1 MNTKSI
7 NKQTN
12 KRLRERKQTIPEQMH
27 KKHYPRTSEQAKPRV
42 HEWVAMTTLENPPSG
57 VLQLTPRVDSP
68 TRPTNTAAITCIAH
82 PPQTN

>member
-12 KRLRERKQTIPEQMH
+12 KKLRERKKTIPEQIH
-27 KKHYPRTSEQAKPRV
+27 KKHYTRTSEQAKPRV